1 MIKRSKKIIASLLM
15 ALTLVSVLPCTQ
27 TFATSEE
34 GKKVSRQVIT
44 VNGNDK
50 LEILTSGKDKS
61 QYVLNGEVLRNQWY
75 EFDYQLLHIDKDG
88 KKTLENHHS
97 KIYLDENGYKL
108 NGWQVI
114 DGDTYYM
121 GAKGEKMIK
130 GESGKYEKY
139 VFDDDGK
146 LITDPVKVKYSG
158 KAYTVSDDS
167 KSVTIKVDGLEYN
180 VPKDESLANDG
191 IVEKDGKYY
200 CAARDINYTGVY
212 HIKKSSEV
220 SREYYAKEDGILAKN
235 EWIYVKETPRWDDTL
250 KKYVDGSAWKYYGQ
264 DMKNVKGYQTINGKK
279 YYFNKYGCLYI
290 GWKTGMALEIEK
302 VDMKDFVKNN
312 FNWYYL
318 GEDGAIKEGWINSKG
333 NWYYIYSDGLMAKDT
348 TTPDGY
354 YVNKKG
360 IWVR

>member
-34 GKKVSRQVIT
+34 GKKVSRQVVT
-44 VNGNDK
+44 VNGKDR

-75 EFDYQLLHIDKDG
+75 EFDYQLLNIDKDG

-97 KIYLDENGYKL
+97 KIYLDENGYAL
-108 NGWQVI
+108 SGWQVI
-114 DGDTYYM
+114 DGEKYYM
-121 GAKGEKMIK
+121 GAKGAQTVK

-139 VFDDDGK
+139 LFDDDGK
-146 LITDPVKVKYSG
+146 LITDKPVKLKYSD
-158 KAYTVSDDS
+158 KAYTVSDDE
-167 KSVTIKVDGLEYN
+167 KSVMLEADGVKYN
-180 VPKDESLANDG
+180 VPKDESLANDS

-200 CAARDINYTGVY
+200 YAARDMNYTGVY
-212 HIKKSSEV
+212 HIKKSSECND
-220 SREYYAKEDGILAKN
+220 YYAKEDGTLAKN
-235 EWIYVKETPRWDDTL
+235 EWVYVKKTPVLNASTN
-250 KKYVDGSAWKYYGQ
+250 KYVDISAWKYYGQ
-264 DMKNVKGYQTINGKK
+264 DMKNVKGYQTIDGKK
-279 YYFNKYGCLYI
+279 YYFISTGSLKT
-290 GWKTGMALEIEK
+290 GWKTGGNLGLEK
-302 VDMKDFVKNN
+302 YTNQDLVKGNY
-312 FNWYYL
+312 NWYYL
-318 GEDGAIKEGWINSKG
+318 GEGGAIKEGWINYQG

-360 IWVR
+360 VYVQ